1 MGVASRFKD
10 IMEANI
16 NALLDKAENPEKMI
30 DQYLRDLQK
39 DLAKV
44 KTETASVMAEEK
56 AAKRKLDDCEAEIA
70 KMDEYARRAVAAG
83 NDGEAKQ
90 FLAKKANLVSQREA
104 LDQSYTMACEN
115 SMKMRE
121 MHDKLESDISELKSR
136 QSMLKAK
143 LSVAET
149 KKKMNK
155 LSSGIDEAGN
165 HMAAFAKV
173 EEKINRMMDEADAM
187 EELNGLPEEEKN
199 DIDALEEKYEHMTDE
214 SALDDELAALK
225 AQMGM

>member
-1 MGVASRFKD
+1 MGIIARFKE

-16 NALLDKAENPEKMI
+16 NALLDKCEDPEKMI
-30 DQYLRDLQK
+30 DQYLRDLQNEF
-39 DLAKV
+39 AKV

-56 AAKRKLDDCEAEIA
+56 SAKRKLDDCEAEIA

-83 NDGEAKQ
+83 NDAEAKQ
-90 FLAKKANLVSQREA
+90 FLAKKANLVNERTA

-121 MHDKLESDISELKSR
+121 MHDKLEADISELKSR

-155 LSSGIDEAGN
+155 LSSGIDQAGN
-165 HMAAFAKV
+165 HMAAFNKM
-173 EEKINRMMDEADAM
+173 EERVNRMMDEADAM
-187 EELNGLPEEEKN
+187 EELNRSNETTDISSLEK
-199 DIDALEEKYEHMTDE
+199 KYEQQSNDA
-214 SALDDELAALK
+214 ALDDELAALK
-225 AQMGM
+225 AEMGMQ

>member
-1 MGVASRFKD
+1 MGVVSRFKE

-30 DQYLRDLQK
+30 DQYLRDLNN

-56 AAKRKLDDCEAEIA
+56 AAKRKLDDCESEIA

-90 FLAKKANLVSQREA
+90 FLAKKANLVSQRDA

-121 MHDKLESDISELKSR
+121 MHDKLEQDIAELKSR

-165 HMAAFAKV
+165 HMAAFNKM
-173 EEKINRMMDEADAM
+173 EEKVNRMMDEADAM
-187 EELNGLPEEEKN
+187 EELNGTREKN
-199 DIDALEEKYEHMTDE
+199 DVDALEKKYAQMSND

-225 AQMGM
+225 AEMGVQ